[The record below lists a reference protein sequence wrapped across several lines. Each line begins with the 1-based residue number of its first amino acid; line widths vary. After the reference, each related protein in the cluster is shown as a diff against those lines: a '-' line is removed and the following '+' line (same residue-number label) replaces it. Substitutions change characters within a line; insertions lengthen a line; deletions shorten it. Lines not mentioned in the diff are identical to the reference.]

1 MITEDNLEAAPDPFP
16 GITFTW
22 EFPRF
27 SAHPTLNG
35 MDNVVYNVEYII
47 SATDGEGHG
56 TQYFGNVGLGEPDQE
71 GFKRFNLITQSV
83 VQGWVESALG
93 EEQLTDLKQNL
104 VDQIEL
110 QKAPTSVQLNKPW

>member
-1 MITEDNLEAAPDPFP
+1 MTTEQFP
-16 GITFTW
+16 GIIFTW

-35 MDNVVYNVEYII
+35 MTNVIYNVEYIL

-56 TQYFGNVGLGEPDQE
+56 SQYFSSVGLGEPDPE
-71 GFKRFNLITQSV
+71 VFKRFNLITQDA
-83 VQGWVESALG
+83 VQSWVESALG

-104 VDQIEL
+104 VNQIEQ
-110 QKAPTSVQLNKPW
+110 QKAPEVVQLNKPW